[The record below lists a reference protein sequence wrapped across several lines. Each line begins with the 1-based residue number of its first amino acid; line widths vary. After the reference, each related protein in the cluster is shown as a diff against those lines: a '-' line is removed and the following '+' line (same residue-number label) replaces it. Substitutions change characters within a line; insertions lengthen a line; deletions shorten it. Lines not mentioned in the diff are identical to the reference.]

1 MKISTIHGHQK
12 MPWRCLPALLD
23 NRNRLPESPS
33 VDTAWPGGYSRM
45 MEIGYDPA
53 KRDKPLKE
61 RGLDFEDTRKDYDER
76 RWVTIGFLSGRM
88 VVVGWPPGTRF
99 GEFSQ

>member
-53 KRDKPLKE
+53 KRDNPLKE
-61 RGLDFEDTRKDYDER
+61 RGLDFEDTRLALQDQHVPLRTPAK
-76 RWVTIGFLSGRM
+76 
-88 VVVGWPPGTRF
+88 TR
-99 GEFSQ
+99 